1 MKTYG
6 QLKEEL
12 LNLQELQAIGGGAAS
27 TKPKPIDSSPP
38 SSSTSS
44 STSQQQSGILS
55 NVSSG
60 IGNVYQKTGKFFGDN
75 PGMMKNLGIG
85 LAGAGVAAS
94 LLGYFSGK
102 FRNPMSDREE
112 AQRTAD
118 AKQTKDQ
125 ETAYQRQS
133 LTDRLKNRLSSFRQ
147 RTTSTPLG
155 VPQGNRIKT
164 APTKFA

>member
-27 TKPKPIDSSPP
+27 TKPNPIDSSSP
-38 SSSTSS
+38 SQTK
-44 STSQQQSGILS
+44 QQQTGFAGAAA
-55 NVSSG
+55 SSL
-60 IGNVYQKTGKFFGDN
+60 GNIYQKGGKFFGDN
-75 PGMMKNLGIG
+75 PGLMKNLGIG

-147 RTTSTPLG
+147 RTASTPLG
-155 VPQGNRIKT
+155 VPQGDRIKT